1 MGRPSPMRARSCPG
15 NGKRLSAGSHRMKV
29 GARAVGAMD
38 KEAARIEH
46 LKAIQQVIERLTRSS
61 FAIKAVAS
69 TITAATVAA
78 IAVTSTPIVG
88 LGGLSLLSLWGIDAS
103 RERRFRSLFDRV
115 RIGPAPEFG
124 DQTFFTMA
132 TWGDGE
138 SMFKV
143 AVSPT
148 LVALYIPLMLVV
160 GGTALVVA
168 AF

>member
-1 MGRPSPMRARSCPG
+1 
-15 NGKRLSAGSHRMKV
+15 
-29 GARAVGAMD
+29 MD

-88 LGGLSLLSLWGIDAS
+88 LGGLSLLSLWGIDAFYLS